1 MKRIFSI
8 LLALNLFFFIKIATA
23 QEAYRKP
30 ALEQKDSWSMIM
42 IPDPQNYVKWSR
54 NQPILDL
61 MMAWIEENIDTLNIK
76 MVMCVGDL
84 VEQNDIINRG
94 EDGNQS
100 AERQWEAIA
109 RSFGKLDGK
118 VPYITATGNHDYSID
133 REGKRSS
140 QFNKFFKID
149 KNWMNRKIIAQN
161 GTNEIGE
168 PTLENSAYEM
178 RSLNGKDY
186 LFLTIEFAP
195 RDTVLTWAKTIA
207 NMEQYKNHRIV
218 LMTHAYL
225 NNKDERTT
233 GKPKWFVY
241 EPYSIHNRIQKSP
254 TIELPSANN
263 GKQIWEKLVQP
274 ASNIELVLCG
284 HISGEGYRA
293 DKNDAGKKVHQMLF
307 DAQSMGGGHRNGNG
321 GDGWLRILEF
331 FPDNKTVKVKT
342 FSPFFAASPT
352 TQQFAWKTDS
362 RNEFII
368 EFD

>member
-1 MKRIFSI
+1 
-8 LLALNLFFFIKIATA
+8 
-23 QEAYRKP
+23 
-30 ALEQKDSWSMIM
+30 
-42 IPDPQNYVKWSR
+42 
-54 NQPILDL
+54 
-61 MMAWIEENIDTLNIK
+61 
-76 MVMCVGDL
+76 MCVGDL

-263 GKQIWEKLVQP
+263 GKHIWEKLVQP